1 MITQRQKGGMII
13 HASEKDCAGFLVP
26 AWSKLRQDNMPEP
39 RASYFNVPVID
50 LGWGRRDA
58 DSHWMVA
65 AHWRRNTNLRQR
77 TAEAAAER
85 KKRADAARKARKRA
99 TAATEAEAAASSAS
113 AGALEQPGASSAL
126 ATAVEV
132 QEPEATAAPVEE
144 TTEQSAAAA
153 AQAAA
158 AIQQACR

>member
-1 MITQRQKGGMII
+1 
-13 HASEKDCAGFLVP
+13 
-26 AWSKLRQDNMPEP
+26 MPDP
-39 RASYFNVPVID
+39 RASYFNVPVTD
-50 LGWGRRDA
+50 LGWGVRDA
-58 DSHWMVA
+58 DSHWLVA

-77 TAEAAAER
+77 TPEAQLAR
-85 KKRADAARKARKRA
+85 KQRGDAARKVRKRA
-99 TAATEAEAAASSAS
+99 AAATEAEAAASSAS
-113 AGALEQPGASSAL
+113 AGALEPPGASSAL

-153 AQAAA
+153 AQAPA